1 MLGGGL
7 EKIFLLIGDERER
20 KFLSKNL
27 DQIPGHKSP
36 DSLEKKKVWQ
46 NLVKF
51 LKNELALRE
60 KFTLLQKVDYLGINS
75 ARNVCCRSRTRRCRR
90 PRSSA
95 RSPRCAS

>member
-75 ARNVCCRSRTRRCRR
+75 ARRKSTSTGNNSIMINSANTCVDTR
-90 PRSSA
+90 
-95 RSPRCAS
+95 